1 MKETIN
7 DLMELRSLIRARMEA
22 NHDECVDEI
31 NKVENGLGMKYLEG
45 YIKALTNC
53 KLMVSDAILELI
65 QSKITTHHENE
76 PPITNACAEQ

>member
-7 DLMELRSLIRARMEA
+7 DLMELKSLISRKIES
-22 NHDECVDEI
+22 NHDECLDEF
-31 NKVENGLGMKYLEG
+31 KKAESSHQLKYLEG

-65 QSKITTHHENE
+65 QSKLTTHPE
-76 PPITNACAEQ
+76 